1 MTDITHPMHTHGH
14 RLWIVPD
21 SPLGVAA
28 IVTFAASLVVLFL
41 AIALRV
47 PYLDMLGATSDTGWD
62 VFWRLLPP
70 AFALVLGAVSS
81 VLAFAAMVHDHALA
95 LLVPATLGLLMGM
108 FAFAEVVAPH

>member
-1 MTDITHPMHTHGH
+1 MTGITHPLHTHGH

-62 VFWRLLPP
+62 LFWKLLPP
-70 AFALVLGAVSS
+70 ALALVVGAVSS

-108 FAFAEVVAPH
+108 VALAEVIVPH